1 MDHDTAVRINATERY
16 FLGEL
21 SEQDRDSFEEHFF
34 SCPECAEDV
43 RALTTFAD
51 NARAVFRGEAAEP
64 KVHAGVLMAGKALWL
79 SVGLNV
85 ALLLGVGYSV
95 LKVTPDMRREL
106 AEARAPHFVQEV
118 AVLGVARSAGVVRE
132 IAPKTKRIVF
142 ALYLSEPFQAIGY
155 EIKDTSGRVQGHLTL
170 PSPPK
175 EESADSHI
183 SLSTGGLKP
192 GVYDIAFWGVGAGN
206 REVPIGQSKFRITGE

>member
-1 MDHDTAVRINATERY
+1 MDHETAIRINATERY
-16 FLGEL
+16 FLQEL
-21 SEQDRDSFEEHFF
+21 AGQERDEFEEHFF

-43 RALTTFAD
+43 RALTVFAD
-51 NARAVFRGEAAEP
+51 NAKAVVRGQAAEP

-79 SVGLNV
+79 SVGLNL
-85 ALLLGVGYSV
+85 ALILGVGYSL
-95 LKVTPDMRREL
+95 LKVTPEMQREL

-132 IAPKTKRIVF
+132 IAPTTRRVVF
-142 ALYLSEPFQAIGY
+142 ALYLSESFQGIGY
-155 EIKDTSGRVQGHLTL
+155 ELKNSAGAVQMRQTL

-183 SLSTGGLKP
+183 SFSTGGLKP
-192 GVYDIAFWGVGAGN
+192 GVYEIAFWGVGAGG
-206 REVPIGQSKFRITGE
+206 REVPIGQSKFRISGE

>member
-1 MDHDTAVRINATERY
+1 MDHETAIRLNATERY
-16 FLGEL
+16 YLGEL
-21 SEQDRDSFEEHFF
+21 SEADRDGFEEHFF

-51 NARAVFRGEAAEP
+51 NAKAVVRGQAAEP

-85 ALLLGVGYSV
+85 ALVLGVGYSL
-95 LKVTPDMRREL
+95 LKVTPEMQREL

-118 AVLGVARSAGVVRE
+118 AVLGVARSAGVVRA
-132 IAPKTKRIVF
+132 IAPTTRRIVF
-142 ALYLSEPFQAIGY
+142 ALYLSEPFAGIGY
-155 EIKDTSGRVQGHLTL
+155 ELKDSAGAVQTRKTL
-170 PSPPK
+170 SSPPK

-183 SLSTGGLKP
+183 SLSTDGLKA
-192 GVYDIAFWGVGAGN
+192 GIYDIAFWGVGNGGQ
-206 REVPIGQSKFRITGE
+206 EVPIGQSKFRIASE

>member
-1 MDHDTAVRINATERY
+1 MDHETAVKINATERY

-51 NARAVFRGEAAEP
+51 NAKAVFRGEAAEP

-79 SVGLNV
+79 SVGLNM
-85 ALLLGVGYSV
+85 ALVLGVGYSV
-95 LKVTPDMRREL
+95 LKVTPEMKREL

-118 AVLGVARSAGVVRE
+118 AVLGVARSAGVVRD
-132 IAPKTKRIVF
+132 IAPTTRRIVF
-142 ALYLSEPFQAIGY
+142 ALYLSEPFQGVGY
-155 EIKDTSGRVQGHLTL
+155 ELKGSDGKVEDRRTL

-192 GVYDIAFWGVGAGN
+192 GVYEIAFWGVAAGN